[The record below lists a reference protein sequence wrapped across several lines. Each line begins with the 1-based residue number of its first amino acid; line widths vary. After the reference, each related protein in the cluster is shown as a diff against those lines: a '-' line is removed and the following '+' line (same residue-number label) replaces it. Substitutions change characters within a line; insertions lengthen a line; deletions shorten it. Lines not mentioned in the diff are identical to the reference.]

1 MLSWAVRENKKQL
14 KSEGLSY
21 LTEPFLT
28 ATCKNTV
35 KKISCAEAEHE
46 AAGLVKFFSLST
58 PCTII
63 ERGLD
68 VDAEMIYGITETS
81 SEGVQWA
88 ASSAIWRSLK
98 SWNQ

>member
-1 MLSWAVRENKKQL
+1 VKGFPIWLNLFSQPRVKTL
-14 KSEGLSY
+14 L
-21 LTEPFLT
+21 
-28 ATCKNTV
+28 

-68 VDAEMIYGITETS
+68 VDDAEMIYGITETS
-81 SEGVQWA
+81 SDGVQWA

-98 SWNQ
+98 QC